1 MGPTKRKAFRFIALV
16 TGCASLAV
24 SLLACS
30 QASADSQAG
39 TKATIEREET
49 AWLKAIAAGQ
59 VDATVSYYG
68 DGAVLFAPGAPI
80 ARTKDEIRQ
89 TWRQFFASIPAGATL
104 SSETTKVEV
113 AGSGELAYTTG
124 TYALASNNAAAIDKG
139 KFVDV
144 WKKQADGSWKAVI
157 DIFNSDLP
165 VPPSAK

>member
-1 MGPTKRKAFRFIALV
+1 M
-16 TGCASLAV
+16 
-24 SLLACS
+24 SLLACA
-30 QASADSQAG
+30 QAPADTQAG

-59 VDATVSYYG
+59 LDATVSYYG
-68 DGAVLFAPGAPI
+68 DGAVLFAPSAPI

-89 TWRQFFASIPAGATL
+89 TWMQFFASIPAGATL
-104 SSETTKVEV
+104 SSKTTKVEV
-113 AGSGELAYTTG
+113 ARSGDLAYTTG
-124 TYALASNNAAAIDKG
+124 TYAVGLNNAAIDKG

-165 VPPSAK
+165 VPPPAK